1 MATNEALSGL
11 LLAGRYRL
19 HQRRGAG
26 GDGLVMDAIDE
37 QLQRTVAVRVFEPEW
52 AATRS
57 AEQRFLA
64 EAQAAASLVHPNI
77 NAVYDFGIDDFD
89 GDKRPYLVL
98 EYLSGGSLR
107 DILDRG
113 RLLSPSQALVVG
125 LDACRGLDYIHRRGI
140 IHRDLRPGTMVF
152 GDDHRM
158 RLVDLG
164 VSRLRAE
171 QTWVDLSAVGID
183 AARYASPEQA
193 QGLTPEDGSIDTA
206 SDIYSLCLVLIE
218 AVTGQIPFASD
229 STVATLNARIDKLM
243 PVSADF
249 GPLAS
254 ILERAGRPLPND
266 RFTAAEF
273 GKALMQAA
281 EKLPRPAAIPTA
293 GNSLFADTTGGA
305 LRDVAESAAD
315 EAAVDG
321 LVDAT
326 LPLAVAAA
334 ATNEINQL
342 NQLNHINHIADIADV
357 DGIDDIEPPVFDQGD
372 DNPHHARSWLLGMLV
387 VVMALLAGGFVAYR
401 VIVTKSYT
409 VPDLAGIEKGVA
421 ENQIADNEWVVVVKT
436 ERSDEQAVGNVIS
449 SEPPAG
455 SKLAVGKTFVLV
467 VSDGPTLPKLVDV
480 NGMTLDVATAKLAEL
495 KLGAPVASD
504 AFNET
509 VAVGQI
515 VSWSVPAQPSL
526 VTGMEVVQGT
536 VIAVVVSKGPE
547 PRVVPQLVGLDV
559 EAAKAALVALQLTMV
574 KTDDVFSDVP
584 IGLVAQQS
592 VAAGGTVDRDGSL
605 SIALSKGPDL
615 VVMPNLSGLKFDAV
629 QKALTDAGLVVGVVA
644 GNTAGFLYGIN
655 VAGVPV
661 VAGQQLPRATV
672 IDLSYY

>member
-140 IHRDLRPGTMVF
+140 IHRDLRPGAMVF

-305 LRDVAESAAD
+305 LREVAEPAAD
-315 EAAVDG
+315 EAVVDG

-342 NQLNHINHIADIADV
+342 NHINHIADVDGI

-455 SKLAVGKTFVLV
+455 SKLAVGKTFVLI

-592 VAAGGTVDRDGSL
+592 VAAGGTVDRDGSV

>member
-1 MATNEALSGL
+1 M
-11 LLAGRYRL
+11 
-19 HQRRGAG
+19 
-26 GDGLVMDAIDE
+26 
-37 QLQRTVAVRVFEPEW
+37 
-52 AATRS
+52 
-57 AEQRFLA
+57 
-64 EAQAAASLVHPNI
+64 
-77 NAVYDFGIDDFD
+77 
-89 GDKRPYLVL
+89 
-98 EYLSGGSLR
+98 
-107 DILDRG
+107 
-113 RLLSPSQALVVG
+113 
-125 LDACRGLDYIHRRGI
+125 
-140 IHRDLRPGTMVF
+140 
-152 GDDHRM
+152 
-158 RLVDLG
+158 
-164 VSRLRAE
+164 
-171 QTWVDLSAVGID
+171 
-183 AARYASPEQA
+183 
-193 QGLTPEDGSIDTA
+193 
-206 SDIYSLCLVLIE
+206 
-218 AVTGQIPFASD
+218 
-229 STVATLNARIDKLM
+229 
-243 PVSADF
+243 
-249 GPLAS
+249 
-254 ILERAGRPLPND
+254 
-266 RFTAAEF
+266 
-273 GKALMQAA
+273 
-281 EKLPRPAAIPTA
+281 
-293 GNSLFADTTGGA
+293 
-305 LRDVAESAAD
+305 
-315 EAAVDG
+315 
-321 LVDAT
+321 
-326 LPLAVAAA
+326 PLAVAAA

-342 NQLNHINHIADIADV
+342 SHINHIADVDGI

-436 ERSDEQAVGNVIS
+436 ERSDQQAVGNVIS

-592 VAAGGTVDRDGSL
+592 VAAGGTVDRDGSV

>member
-342 NQLNHINHIADIADV
+342 NHINHIADV
-357 DGIDDIEPPVFDQGD
+357 DGIVGIDDIEPPVFDQGD

-436 ERSDEQAVGNVIS
+436 ERSDQQAVGNVIS

-592 VAAGGTVDRDGSL
+592 VAAGGTVDRDGSV

>member
-315 EAAVDG
+315 EASADD
-321 LVDAT
+321 LADAT

-342 NQLNHINHIADIADV
+342 SHINHIADVDGI

-436 ERSDEQAVGNVIS
+436 ERSDQQAVGNVIS

-592 VAAGGTVDRDGSL
+592 VAAGGTVDRDGSV

>member
-11 LLAGRYRL
+11 LLVGRYRL

-37 QLQRTVAVRVFEPEW
+37 QLQRTVAVRVFGPEW
-52 AATRS
+52 AATRL
-57 AEQRFLA
+57 AEERFFA

-89 GDKRPYLVL
+89 GEKRPYLVL

-140 IHRDLRPGTMVF
+140 IHGDLCPGTMVF
-152 GDDHRM
+152 GDDHHM

-171 QTWVDLSAVGID
+171 QRWADLSAVGID

-193 QGLTPEDGSIDTA
+193 QGLRPGDGSIDTA
-206 SDIYSLCLVLIE
+206 SDMYSLCLVLIE

-249 GPLAS
+249 GPLAA
-254 ILERAGRPLPND
+254 ILERAGRPLAND

-293 GNSLFADTTGGA
+293 GNTLFADTTGGA
-305 LRDVAESAAD
+305 LREATEPVSDESAAD
-315 EAAVDG
+315 EIAE
-321 LVDAT
+321 AT
-326 LPLAVAAA
+326 LPLALAAESGSSDGPQAAVDIGAAA
-334 ATNEINQL
+334 NAAP
-342 NQLNHINHIADIADV
+342 HD
-357 DGIDDIEPPVFDQGD
+357 IDDREPPVFDQGD

-387 VVMALLAGGFVAYR
+387 VVLALLAGGLVAYR

-409 VPDLAGIEKGVA
+409 VPNLAGVEKGVA
-421 ENQIADNEWVVVVKT
+421 ENQIADNEWVVVVQT
-436 ERSDEQAVGNVIS
+436 QRSDEQAVGNVIS

-480 NGMTLDVATAKLAEL
+480 NGMTLDAATAKLAEL
-495 KLGAPVASD
+495 KLGAPLASD

-509 VAVGQI
+509 VPVGQI

-547 PRVVPQLVGLDV
+547 PRVVPQLVGLDI

-584 IGLVAQQS
+584 IGAVAQQS
-592 VAAGGTVDRDGSL
+592 VAAGGTVDRGGSV

-629 QKALTDAGLVVGVVA
+629 QKALTDAGLVVGAVA

-655 VAGVPV
+655 AAGVPV
-661 VAGQQLPRATV
+661 VAGQQLPRGTA